1 MLQAP
6 LMPLPDPE
14 WLQILR
20 IEVEKPGATIA
31 SVAASVGM
39 KRTALSM
46 LLSGKYP
53 AKLDKVSAKFG
64 AAVLARYRDQ
74 VLCPHLR
81 RGIGPA
87 ECLAHASAPMSTSSP
102 VKIAQWSA
110 CRRCPLNPTMS
121 KELQ

>member
-1 MLQAP
+1 MHARLID
-6 LMPLPDPE
+6 MPDPE

-20 IEVEKPGATIA
+20 DEVARPGATIA
-31 SVAASVGM
+31 GVAASIGM

-64 AAVLARYRDQ
+64 PVVLDRYRDQ

-81 RGIGPA
+81 RGIGA
-87 ECLAHASAPMSTSSP
+87 DECRTHPTAPMSTSNP
-102 VKIAQWSA
+102 VKLAQWSA
-110 CRRCPLNPTMS
+110 CRRCPLNPT
-121 KELQ
+121 KEQKNV